1 MTEQAS
7 KLPRKPF
14 GYDPTVVDQ
23 MLSDRDAMLSLAERR
38 VRDAEAKAALL
49 EQQLRAQEQSVAE
62 LTQRV
67 AIAEAAPLSPPPSV
81 EPPVTATVEEEE
93 EPLTPQFVTDEISKV
108 IAAAEQS
115 TSQILERAW
124 VATRD
129 QVLEADRLWREVQA
143 EVVRFAAWRDEA
155 EAVARGVKDAMD
167 EARRRIESV
176 PRRIQE
182 ALAPVVESMVSVDA
196 GVGKFTAASAVPL
209 LLTPSGLEAVMA
221 PSSERR
227 MVPRPTAQRSRTC
240 GRSTSSPNGRSS
252 SSPNPTGRPSPSSM
266 SRTGEVRSIPYPL
279 RSRRAPIRSRRVDQE
294 PRSTKPASSFG
305 SSWGCPGTRSIS
317 PAIRGVLEPPGGLR
331 SPFSP
336 ERLRSRHADRAPRWP
351 RCA

>member
-23 MLSDRDAMLSLAERR
+23 MLSDRDAMLGLAERR
-38 VRDAEAKAALL
+38 VRDAEAKSAQL
-49 EQQLRAQEQSVAE
+49 EEQLRAQQQAVAE

-67 AIAEAAPLSPPPSV
+67 AAAEAAPPPSPPI
-81 EPPVTATVEEEE
+81 EPQPTLKEEE

-108 IAAAEQS
+108 IAAAEES

-155 EAVARGVKDAMD
+155 EVVARGVRDAMD

-176 PRRIQE
+176 PHRIQE

-209 LLTPSGLEAVMA
+209 LLTPTGLEAARARAEAMGHGGELGGGNSSQSYGSPEQDVWEEQVQPESDWSA
-221 PSSERR
+221 ITELDQPDWGVPSDPGPASGPESSYPESSSETENAVDEASQQLREFLGI
-227 MVPRPTAQRSRTC
+227 PAESGDEEYQ
-240 GRSTSSPNGRSS
+240 
-252 SSPNPTGRPSPSSM
+252 TGHP
-266 SRTGEVRSIPYPL
+266 
-279 RSRRAPIRSRRVDQE
+279 
-294 PRSTKPASSFG
+294 
-305 SSWGCPGTRSIS
+305 WG
-317 PAIRGVLEPPGGLR
+317 A
-331 SPFSP
+331 
-336 ERLRSRHADRAPRWP
+336 
-351 RCA
+351 

>member
-7 KLPRKPF
+7 RLPRKPF

-38 VRDAEAKAALL
+38 VRDAEAKAAQL
-49 EQQLRAQEQSVAE
+49 EQQLRAHEQSLAE
-62 LTQRV
+62 LAQRV
-67 AIAEAAPLSPPPSV
+67 ADAEAAPPPPSSV
-81 EPPVTATVEEEE
+81 EPQAPDKEDE

-108 IAAAEQS
+108 IAAAEES

-176 PRRIQE
+176 PHRIQE

-209 LLTPSGLEAVMA
+209 LLTPSGLEAARARAEAMGHGAELV
-221 PSSERR
+221 
-227 MVPRPTAQRSRTC
+227 T
-240 GRSTSSPNGRSS
+240 PNGSEAY
-252 SSPNPTGRPSPSSM
+252 PSPEQDVWEEHIQPESDWSAITELDEPTWG
-266 SRTGEVRSIPYPL
+266 SVDPPPAPEPAGAYPEPQGGPDTAVDEASQQL
-279 RSRRAPIRSRRVDQE
+279 REFLGMPGDEEFQSGHP
-294 PRSTKPASSFG
+294 
-305 SSWGCPGTRSIS
+305 WG
-317 PAIRGVLEPPGGLR
+317 A
-331 SPFSP
+331 
-336 ERLRSRHADRAPRWP
+336 
-351 RCA
+351 

>member
-1 MTEQAS
+1 
-7 KLPRKPF
+7 
-14 GYDPTVVDQ
+14 
-23 MLSDRDAMLSLAERR
+23 MLGLAERR
-38 VRDAEAKAALL
+38 VRDAEAKSAQL
-49 EQQLRAQEQSVAE
+49 EEQLRAHQQAVAE

-67 AIAEAAPLSPPPSV
+67 AAAEAAPPPPPPVV
-81 EPPVTATVEEEE
+81 EPQPIPREEE

-176 PRRIQE
+176 PHRIQE

-209 LLTPSGLEAVMA
+209 LLTPSGLEAARARAEAMGHGGEMGSANASESYAA
-221 PSSERR
+221 PGPEDWAEQVQPESDWSAITE
-227 MVPRPTAQRSRTC
+227 
-240 GRSTSSPNGRSS
+240 
-252 SSPNPTGRPSPSSM
+252 
-266 SRTGEVRSIPYPL
+266 L
-279 RSRRAPIRSRRVDQE
+279 DE
-294 PRSTKPASSFG
+294 PDWA
-305 SSWGCPGTRSIS
+305 S
-317 PAIRGVLEPPGGLR
+317 PADREPA
-331 SPFSP
+331 P
-336 ERLRSRHADRAPRWP
+336 EAENSYPDRANDADTAMDEASQQLREFLGIPAESGDEEYQTGHPWG
-351 RCA
+351 A

>member
-209 LLTPSGLEAVMA
+209 LLTPSGLEAARARAEVMGHGA
-221 PSSERR
+221 ELG
-227 MVPRPTAQRSRTC
+227 A
-240 GRSTSSPNGRSS
+240 PNGSEAYGS
-252 SSPNPTGRPSPSSM
+252 AEQDVWEEHIQPEWEELIQPESDWSAITELDEPDWG
-266 SRTGEVRSIPYPL
+266 GQVDPL
-279 RSRRAPIRSRRVDQE
+279 PAPE
-294 PRSTKPASSFG
+294 PEGTYSEPQG
-305 SSWGCPGTRSIS
+305 GPGTAVDEASQQLREFL
-317 PAIRGVLEPPGGLR
+317 GMPGDEEYQSGH
-331 SPFSP
+331 PWG
-336 ERLRSRHADRAPRWP
+336 A
-351 RCA
+351 

>member
-23 MLSDRDAMLSLAERR
+23 MLSDRDAMLGLAERR
-38 VRDAEAKAALL
+38 VRDAEAKAAQL
-49 EQQLRAQEQSVAE
+49 EDQLRAQQQTVAE
-62 LTQRV
+62 LSEQLAV
-67 AIAEAAPLSPPPSV
+67 AEAVPPAPAPAPAA
-81 EPPVTATVEEEE
+81 EPEPAPKDE

-108 IAAAEQS
+108 IAAAEES

-176 PRRIQE
+176 PHRIQE

-196 GVGKFTAASAVPL
+196 GVGKFTAASALPL
-209 LLTPSGLEAVMA
+209 LLTPSGLEAARARAVAMGHGG
-221 PSSERR
+221 ELG
-227 MVPRPTAQRSRTC
+227 AQRSAESHARPPTEAWSAR
-240 GRSTSSPNGRSS
+240 GETESIWSGMGELDQPDWARPAEPAPESSPEPGAADAEDHSDSAVDEASQQLREFLGI
-252 SSPNPTGRPSPSSM
+252 P
-266 SRTGEVRSIPYPL
+266 GESGDEEYQ
-279 RSRRAPIRSRRVDQE
+279 SDH
-294 PRSTKPASSFG
+294 
-305 SSWGCPGTRSIS
+305 SWG
-317 PAIRGVLEPPGGLR
+317 A
-331 SPFSP
+331 
-336 ERLRSRHADRAPRWP
+336 
-351 RCA
+351 